1 MINYLERFSLKNKV
15 AYVTGGLGLIG
26 SEIIKALST
35 AGAKTIILDIDD
47 NKGHRIEKEIQA
59 HGYKAH
65 YEHFDATD
73 LEGFK
78 PKLKE
83 LLEKYDSIDVWVNSA
98 YPRTEDWGNRVEELS
113 LDSWRKNVD
122 MHLNSYAWLS
132 KGVALIMKD
141 QRAGSIINIGSTYGV
156 VGNDFTIY
164 EGTEK
169 TSPMAYSAIKGG
181 IINLTRYLASYFGKY
196 NIRVNNVCPGGIFDN
211 QNPVFVKNYEHKT
224 PLKRMGKAEEIAPTV
239 LFLASDAA
247 SYITGATI
255 MVDGGWTA
263 I

>member
-1 MINYLERFSLKNKV
+1 MINYLEKFSLKDKT

-26 SEIIKALST
+26 LEISKAFAT
-35 AGAKTIILDIDD
+35 AGANAIILDIDD
-47 NKGHRIEKEIQA
+47 KGHQIAKDIQNC
-59 HGYKAH
+59 GCKAH
-65 YEHFDATD
+65 YEHFDVTN
-73 LEGFK
+73 LEGIQ

-83 LLEKYDSIDVWVNSA
+83 FSEKYNSIDVWVNCA
-98 YPRTEDWGNRVEELS
+98 YPRTKDWGDSIENSSLS
-113 LDSWRKNVD
+113 SWRKNVD
-122 MHLNSYAWLS
+122 MHLNSYAWFS
-132 KGVALIMKD
+132 RETALVMKE
-141 QRAGSIINIGSTYGV
+141 QQSGSIINLASIYGV
-156 VGNDFTIY
+156 VGNDFTLY
-164 EGTEK
+164 DGTNM

-211 QNPVFVKNYEHKT
+211 QNPIFVKNYEYKT
-224 PLKRMGKAEEIAPTV
+224 PLKRMGNPEEIASVV

-247 SYITGATI
+247 SYITGETI